1 MITKKL
7 AAIVLIGAMLS
18 LAMAPEVLACH
29 CRHHRV
35 YAHHVYGYRHTV
47 VTHRYYAPERRV
59 AGVTYYEPYHRH
71 HSKLKAALT
80 ILAPAA
86 LGAGIGAAAGGGK
99 GAGIGALI
107 GGGTG
112 ATYYLIKHRHQY

>member
-35 YAHHVYGYRHTV
+35 YAHRVYRYRHTV
-47 VTHRYYAPERRV
+47 ATRTYYVPERRV